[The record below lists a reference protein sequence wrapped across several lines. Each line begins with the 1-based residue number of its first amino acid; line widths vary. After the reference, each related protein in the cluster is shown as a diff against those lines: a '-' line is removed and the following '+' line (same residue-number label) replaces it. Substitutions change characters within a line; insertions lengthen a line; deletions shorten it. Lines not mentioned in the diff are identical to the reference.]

1 MASSLMKRNGVEKND
16 KTFHEFFETWLAE
29 QKQELKELVS
39 ASRDVSKGNNNVV
52 EERVLV
58 PLIKRVI
65 QHYEGYYEEKSKYT
79 EEDVFG
85 MLNPTWRSNLEG
97 AFLWIG
103 GWRPS
108 MAFHLL
114 YSKSGLQFEARLPQL
129 IRGITTGDLGYLSP
143 DQIDKVDELQ
153 KKTIRE
159 EKKSSEKLA
168 RVQETVADASMVELS
183 HIVTQL
189 MMISGSRG
197 GGGGG
202 GKILDE
208 EVEANLAT
216 KEEGLIIILQ
226 KADNLR
232 LNTLKEILAILTPTQ
247 AIHFLI
253 AAAELHLRLH
263 EWGKIEDATASRTP
277 ARRYYHHHHQ
287 L

>member
-1 MASSLMKRNGVEKND
+1 MAPSLMSRNGVEKND
-16 KTFHEFFETWLAE
+16 KTFHKFFETWLAE
-29 QKQELKELVS
+29 QNQELKELVS
-39 ASRDVSKGNNNVV
+39 VSRDVSKGNNIVV
-52 EERVLV
+52 EERVLL
-58 PLIKRVI
+58 PLIERVI
-65 QHYEGYYEEKSKYT
+65 QHYEGYYGEKSKYT

-114 YSKSGLQFEARLPQL
+114 YSISGLQFEPRLPQL
-129 IRGITTGDLGYLSP
+129 IRGITTGDLGDLSP
-143 DQIDKVDELQ
+143 DQIGKVDELQ

-159 EKKSSEKLA
+159 EKDSSEKLA

-189 MMISGSRG
+189 MMISGS
-197 GGGGG
+197 GGGG
-202 GKILDE
+202 GKILEE

-216 KEEGLIIILQ
+216 KEEGLVIILQ

-232 LNTLKEILAILTPTQ
+232 LNTLKEILTILTPTQ

-263 EWGKIEDATASRTP
+263 EWGKKKDAAALHSDADP
-277 ARRYYHHHHQ
+277 KF
-287 L
+287 

>member
-1 MASSLMKRNGVEKND
+1 MSRNGVEEND
-16 KTFHEFFETWLAE
+16 NTFHKFFETWLAE
-29 QKQELKELVS
+29 QNQELKELVS
-39 ASRDVSKGNNNVV
+39 ASRDVSKDNNIVV

-58 PLIKRVI
+58 PLIERVI
-65 QHYEGYYEEKSKYT
+65 QHYEGYYGEKSKYT
-79 EEDVFG
+79 KEDVFG

-108 MAFHLL
+108 MAFHML
-114 YSKSGLQFEARLPQL
+114 YSKSGLQFEPRLPQL
-129 IRGITTGDLGYLSP
+129 IRGITTGDLGDLSP
-143 DQIDKVDELQ
+143 DQISKVDELQ

-159 EKKSSEKLA
+159 EKDSSEKLA
-168 RVQETVADASMVELS
+168 KVQETVADASMVELS
-183 HIVTQL
+183 HVVTQL
-189 MMISGSRG
+189 MMISGG
-197 GGGGG
+197 GGG
-202 GKILDE
+202 ILEE

-216 KEEGLIIILQ
+216 KEEGLVIILQ

-263 EWGKIEDATASRTP
+263 EWGKKKDAATLESRI
-277 ARRYYHHHHQ
+277 
-287 L
+287 LIK

>member
-1 MASSLMKRNGVEKND
+1 MAPALMSRNGVEEND
-16 KTFHEFFETWLAE
+16 NTFHKFFETWLAE
-29 QKQELKELVS
+29 QNQELKELVS
-39 ASRDVSKGNNNVV
+39 ASRDVSKDNNIVV

-58 PLIKRVI
+58 PLIERVI
-65 QHYEGYYEEKSKYT
+65 QHYEGYYGEKSKYT

-114 YSKSGLQFEARLPQL
+114 YSKSGLQFEPRLPQL
-129 IRGITTGDLGYLSP
+129 IRGITTGDLGDLSP
-143 DQIDKVDELQ
+143 DQISKVDELQ

-159 EKKSSEKLA
+159 EKDSSEKLA
-168 RVQETVADASMVELS
+168 KVQETVADASMVELS
-183 HIVTQL
+183 HVVTQL
-189 MMISGSRG
+189 MMISGG
-197 GGGGG
+197 GGG
-202 GKILDE
+202 ILEE

-216 KEEGLIIILQ
+216 KEEGLVIILQ

-263 EWGKIEDATASRTP
+263 EWGKKKDAATLYSDANP
-277 ARRYYHHHHQ
+277 EF
-287 L
+287 

>member
-1 MASSLMKRNGVEKND
+1 MASSLMSRNGVEKND
-16 KTFHEFFETWLAE
+16 KTFHKFFETWLAE
-29 QKQELKELVS
+29 QKQELKVLVS

-52 EERVLV
+52 DERVLV

-65 QHYEGYYEEKSKYT
+65 QHYEGYYGEKSKYI

-114 YSKSGLQFEARLPQL
+114 YSKSGLQFEACLPQL
-129 IRGITTGDLGYLSP
+129 IRGITTGDLGDLSP
-143 DQIDKVDELQ
+143 DQIGKVDELQ
-153 KKTIRE
+153 KKTIWE
-159 EKKSSEKLA
+159 EKNSSEKLA
-168 RVQETVADASMVELS
+168 RVQESVADASMVELS

-189 MMISGSRG
+189 MMISGSG

-216 KEEGLIIILQ
+216 KEEGLVIILQ

-263 EWGKIEDATASRTP
+263 EWGKIKDATTTTTITN
-277 ARRYYHHHHQ
+277 HNH
-287 L
+287 LI